1 MVDHLRLLRSARAL
15 GFCALAAACFWSSG
29 PGLAPQPQP
38 IVWRDCGNGAACA
51 ELRAPLDYEAPAG
64 AEIQLAVLRIPAA
77 KPAERIGVL
86 FVNPGGPGVSAI
98 AFLRGNAGRYAGVV
112 RDRFDLVAVDP
123 RGTGGSAPL
132 DCHGELTALLALDP
146 DASDDAAWQ
155 ALVDSSRAF
164 AEECARKH
172 GELLPFLGTA
182 ESARDLDWVRAAL
195 GEEKISY
202 LGYSYGTALG
212 ATYATLFP
220 QRVRA
225 LVLDGSI
232 DPSFELEPVRAR
244 AGDLGRAGAGRVRH
258 RGAAQGLVRRRLAR
272 RSLRARSAE
281 EHGALRR
288 GRRRCRRRRRAGA
301 IWRWRWAPHEEGE
314 TGAFDALADRY
325 FGRRSDGSSAL
336 AVEAQI
342 ATLCADT
349 HRPKDAEAFR
359 AALPEFAAAAPH
371 FGRANLLS
379 HLPCAFWPEPAR
391 ALGAPGASGPAA
403 DPGPGQRPRPAHAAR
418 LGRAPGGAL
427 PERDADR
434 RRRAA
439 RTRPTAATSP
449 CVDEL
454 VDAYLV
460 APAAPART
468 SCP

>member
-1 MVDHLRLLRSARAL
+1 MVDHLRLLRSVRAL
-15 GFCALAAACFWSSG
+15 GFCALAAACIWSG
-29 PGLAPQPQP
+29 GAGLAPQPQP
-38 IVWRDCGNGAACA
+38 IVWRDCGGGGACA
-51 ELRAPLDYEAPAG
+51 ELRAPRDYEAPAG

-132 DCHGELTALLALDP
+132 DCHGQLTALLALDP
-146 DASDDAAWQ
+146 DASDAAAWQ

-195 GEEKISY
+195 GEEKLSY

-220 QRVRA
+220 GRVRA
-225 LVLDGSI
+225 LVLDGAI
-232 DPSFELEPVRAR
+232 EPSFELSVFAREQAISVEQALVAYDTAARHKGWSGVESFDAAYAR
-244 AGDLGRAGAGRVRH
+244 APQKSTVLY
-258 RGAAQGLVRRRLAR
+258 GAAEALSTPPEGWRDLA
-272 RSLRARSAE
+272 L
-281 EHGALRR
+281 ALD
-288 GRRRCRRRRRAGA
+288 AGDG
-301 IWRWRWAPHEEGE
+301 GE
-314 TGAFDALADRY
+314 TDAFDALADRY

-342 ATLCADT
+342 GTLCADT
-349 HRPKDAEAFR
+349 HRPKDAEAYR
-359 AALPEFAAAAPH
+359 AALPELAAAAPH

-391 ALGAPGASGPAA
+391 ALV
-403 DPGPGQRPRPAHAAR
+403 
-418 LGRAPGGAL
+418 APGGVEL
-427 PERDADR
+427 PPILVLANDRDPLTPHVWGERL
-434 RRRAA
+434 AA
-439 RTRPTAATSP
+439 RFPSATRIDVASRSHTIYRSDVP